1 MLVET
6 PSKLQSHL
14 SASSLEEKTFNR
26 LFDQFGPLLPVG
38 AVWRLLD
45 YPTRDAFN
53 RAILKKRLL
62 LRVIRPPGRREGF
75 VATTEVATYLAALA
89 TESTKEEISM

>member
-1 MLVET
+1 MLAET

-14 SASSLEEKTFNR
+14 SASSIEEKTFNR
-26 LFDQFGPLLPVG
+26 LFDQFGPLLSVG
-38 AVWRLLD
+38 TAWRLLD

-53 RAILKKRLL
+53 RAILKKRLP

-75 VATTEVATYLAALA
+75 VATAEVASYLTALA
-89 TESTKEEISM
+89 TESAKEEVAM